1 MQSFPEIIEALSQA
15 LKPLSAVDEADAAV
29 AVLLR
34 LASTGVQVLLVE
46 RKIRRSDP
54 WSGQMAFPGGKRD
67 PSDQDIVH
75 TVVRETLEETCI
87 NLAHHGRF
95 LGALE
100 TMQSTVRPE
109 LQVTPFVVLL
119 KKASSIVLN
128 EELEGYLWVSLQEVW
143 NSETVAKLPV
153 GAVPAYVVEGHV
165 VWGLTYRILQSLF
178 RTLTVAGDGS
188 SYP

>member
-1 MQSFPEIIEALSQA
+1 MQSFPEIVETLSQS
-15 LKPLSAVDEADAAV
+15 LKPVSAVDEADAAV
-29 AVLLR
+29 AVLLQ
-34 LASTGVQVLLVE
+34 LATAEVQVLLVE

-67 PSDQDIVH
+67 PDDHDIVH
-75 TVVRETLEETCI
+75 TVVRETREETRI
-87 NLAHHGRF
+87 DLAHDGRF

-109 LQVTPFVVLL
+109 LQVTPFVALL
-119 KKASSIVLN
+119 EKPSPIVLN
-128 EELEGYLWVSLQEVW
+128 EELEGYLWVSLQEVR
-143 NSETVAKLPV
+143 NSETVAKLPA
-153 GAVPAYVVEGHV
+153 GAVPAYLVEGHV

-178 RTLTVAGDGS
+178 RILTPAKHES